1 MEVKVEVKDI
11 MQVLNNLKNNCAKYE
26 RCTGCPFFLIP
37 DKGCQLFRLFS
48 ELGTTP
54 CSWDLERI
62 EWLMKQ

>member
-11 MQVLNNLKNNCAKYE
+11 MQVLNNLKNNCTKYE
-26 RCTGCPFFLIP
+26 KCSGCTFFLT

-48 ELGTTP
+48 ELDTTP

>member
-11 MQVLNNLKNNCAKYE
+11 MQVLNNLKNNCSKHE
-26 RCTGCPFFLIP
+26 KCSGCTFFLT

-48 ELGTTP
+48 EFDTTP

>member
-11 MQVLNNLKNNCAKYE
+11 MQVLNNLKNNCGKCE
-26 RCTGCPFFLIP
+26 RCEGCTFYLL
-37 DKGCQLFRLFS
+37 DGGCQLFRLFS
-48 ELGTTP
+48 ELDTTP

>member
-48 ELGTTP
+48 ELDTTP

-62 EWLMKQ
+62 EWLLKQ